1 DGCDATAQFNISE
14 FQAPRL
20 CDGGSVS
27 LTYSIADNCSEDSV
41 SATFTV
47 TPSSQITFNCGD
59 NVSVPAC
66 STQQEVNSA
75 WTSFLASTSAS
86 GGCSNGVLTNN
97 APSNPPS
104 ACGGYVDVTWTYNV
118 TDPCGQSDNC
128 EGQFTTFT
136 QGGYGTSCN
145 GNNPGCYRDSNFAGA
160 FPNGLVIGC
169 GSNKLTFTSSSAIE
183 SYLPA
188 GGSPA
193 VLTSSAVNPTSSRG
207 VLSSQLIALTL
218 STGFDAYD
226 PNFSQ
231 SNTSLG
237 SLSIKSGAFAGMT
250 VSNFLQVANDVIGGC
265 STAYSLSQI
274 NTAATAINENFDNGT
289 VDKHYLNCPEQS
301 SSNNMTCTKR
311 FTVEAPAPVVFNCG
325 NNVTVA
331 SCSSQADVNSA
342 WNAFLASTTA
352 TGGCGGT
359 LTNNAPAN
367 APSICGGYVDVTWTY
382 TVDSCGQ
389 QSGCGSNNT
398 MTCTKRFTVE
408 APAPVVFNCGN
419 NVTVASCSSQAD
431 VNSAWNAFLASTTA
445 TGGCGGTLTNNAPAN
460 APSICGGY
468 VDVTWTYTVDSCG
481 QESGCGSNNTMTCT
495 KRFTVEAPAPVV
507 FTGANDVTIASCSTQ
522 SQVNAAWAAFKS
534 SVTATGGCDGI
545 LSVIAP
551 AYPPSICGGYA
562 DVTWKYTTSS
572 CGQQSGCGNTNYVTI
587 TKRFTVEAPAPV
599 VFNGANDVT
608 IASCSTQSQVN
619 AAWAAFKSSVTA
631 TGGCGGTLTV
641 IAPAYPPSICGG
653 YADVTWKYTTSSC
666 GQQSGCG
673 NTNYVTITK
682 RFTVTAPSPV
692 VFSGANNVTL
702 PACSTQADVNAAWAA
717 FKSSVTATGGC
728 GGTLTVIAP
737 AYPPSICG
745 GYADVTWKYTTSSC
759 GQQSGCGSTNYVTVT
774 KRFRVSAPSPVVFS
788 GANNVTL
795 PACSSQAD
803 INAAWTAFKSSVT
816 ATGGCGGTLTVIA
829 PAYPPSICG
838 GYADVTWKYTT
849 GSCGQQSGC
858 GSTNYVT
865 VTKRFRVSAP
875 AQVVLSGA
883 NNVTVPACSSQSQ
896 VNAAWASFKSSVTA
910 TGGCGGTLTNNAPV
924 NPPSSCG
931 GYVDVT
937 WTYNVSGCG
946 QQSGCGSSNAVT
958 VTKRFTVAAPAPVV
972 FSGANNVTVAS
983 CSTQSQINAA
993 WAAFKCSV
1001 TATGGCGGT
1010 LTNNAPANPPSSCG
1024 GYVDVTWTYNVSG
1037 CGPQSGCGSSNT
1049 MSVTKRFTV
1058 AASPAVAFKCGG
1070 NVTMPACSTQSQIN
1084 AAWSSFLC
1092 STTVSGGCYGGTLT
1106 NNAPAN
1112 PPSACGGYVDV
1123 TWTYTT
1129 PGGCGTQSC
1138 TKRFTVATG
1147 AAVDVTGPSSVSY
1160 NGCNFTSQYA
1170 LDCAFANWLSQFR
1183 TLSAGCPAPGCGP
1196 SGNTAVFSGSP
1207 RVAPRLIYG
1216 GSVCVTYSISGNCNQ
1231 DSVTATFT
1239 VTRPQNCH
1247 TTCKTDN
1254 EKSDMV
1260 KGLTVKAYPNP
1271 FSEVFNISWNS
1282 SSDEKVEVSVFD
1294 LTGKQLDR
1302 REVSPLEVT
1311 ELQIGDRYPS
1321 GVYNVVITQGDEVK
1335 TLKVVKR

>member
-1 DGCDATAQFNISE
+1 
-14 FQAPRL
+14 
-20 CDGGSVS
+20 
-27 LTYSIADNCSEDSV
+27 
-41 SATFTV
+41 
-47 TPSSQITFNCGD
+47 
-59 NVSVPAC
+59 
-66 STQQEVNSA
+66 
-75 WTSFLASTSAS
+75 
-86 GGCSNGVLTNN
+86 
-97 APSNPPS
+97 
-104 ACGGYVDVTWTYNV
+104 
-118 TDPCGQSDNC
+118 
-128 EGQFTTFT
+128 
-136 QGGYGTSCN
+136 
-145 GNNPGCYRDSNFAGA
+145 
-160 FPNGLVIGC
+160 
-169 GSNKLTFTSSSAIE
+169 
-183 SYLPA
+183 
-188 GGSPA
+188 
-193 VLTSSAVNPTSSRG
+193 
-207 VLSSQLIALTL
+207 
-218 STGFDAYD
+218 
-226 PNFSQ
+226 
-231 SNTSLG
+231 
-237 SLSIKSGAFAGMT
+237 
-250 VSNFLQVANDVIGGC
+250 
-265 STAYSLSQI
+265 
-274 NTAATAINENFDNGT
+274 
-289 VDKHYLNCPEQS
+289 
-301 SSNNMTCTKR
+301 MTCTKR
-311 FTVEAPAPVVFNCG
+311 FTVQAPAPV
-325 NNVTVA
+325 A
-331 SCSSQADVNSA
+331 
-342 WNAFLASTTA
+342 
-352 TGGCGGT
+352 
-359 LTNNAPAN
+359 
-367 APSICGGYVDVTWTY
+367 
-382 TVDSCGQ
+382 
-389 QSGCGSNNT
+389 
-398 MTCTKRFTVE
+398 
-408 APAPVVFNCGN
+408 
-419 NVTVASCSSQAD
+419 
-431 VNSAWNAFLASTTA
+431 
-445 TGGCGGTLTNNAPAN
+445 
-460 APSICGGY
+460 
-468 VDVTWTYTVDSCG
+468 
-481 QESGCGSNNTMTCT
+481 
-495 KRFTVEAPAPVV
+495 
-507 FTGANDVTIASCSTQ
+507 FTGANNVTIASCSTQ

-534 SVTATGGCDGI
+534 SVTVTGGCGGT

-562 DVTWKYTTSS
+562 DVTWKYTTTS
-572 CGQQSGCGNTNYVTI
+572 CGQESGCGSSNFVTI

-599 VFNGANDVT
+599 AFSGANDVT
-608 IASCSTQSQVN
+608 VASCSTQSQVN

-653 YADVTWKYTTSSC
+653 YADVTWKYTTSAC

-673 NTNYVTITK
+673 NNNYVTITK
-682 RFTVTAPSPV
+682 RFTVEAPAPI
-692 VFSGANNVTL
+692 VFAGANDVTVA
-702 PACSTQADVNAAWAA
+702 ACSTQSQVNAAWAA

-728 GGTLTVIAP
+728 GGVLTVHAP

-745 GYADVTWKYTTSSC
+745 GYADVTWKYTTSAC
-759 GQQSGCGSTNYVTVT
+759 GQQSGCGSSNYVTVT

-816 ATGGCGGTLTVIA
+816 AIGGCGGTLTVIA
-829 PAYPPSICG
+829 PAYPPSSCG

-865 VTKRFRVSAP
+865 ITKRFRVSAP
-875 AQVVLSGA
+875 SQVVLSGA

-910 TGGCGGTLTNNAPV
+910 TGGCGGTLTNNAPA

-958 VTKRFTVAAPAPVV
+958 VTKRFTVTAPAPVV
-972 FSGANNVTVAS
+972 FSGANNVTVAA

-1001 TATGGCGGT
+1001 TANGGCGGT

-1037 CGPQSGCGSSNT
+1037 CGQQTGCGSSNAVT
-1049 MSVTKRFTV
+1049 VTKRFTV
-1058 AASPAVAFKCGG
+1058 SASPAVTFKCGS

-1084 AAWSSFLC
+1084 AAWASFLC
-1092 STTVSGGCYGGTLT
+1092 STTVCGGCPGGTLT

-1138 TKRFTVATG
+1138 TKRFTVASG
-1147 AAVDVTGPSSVSY
+1147 AAVDVTGPSNVTY

-1247 TTCKTDN
+1247 TTCKTTD

-1271 FSEVFNISWNS
+1271 FSEVFNISWNTS
-1282 SSDEKVEVSVFD
+1282 SEQKVEVSVFD